1 MTPDPGT
8 THDVEEEVGSLI
20 DLRDSAVVIAE
31 EKGSTWIETT
41 DDIIFAGLLRA
52 LDHRDPS
59 VSSRA
64 ERTLADMDPDRRT
77 AWFREQIRDSD
88 PAGIAHLA
96 TVIARLRFIELVPD
110 LVRVALDTSSAN
122 LEAIGEALKTF
133 PHFQELIDWI
143 QAPTVDED
151 ESERVAD
158 TLEEELKARLHE
170 GSVREKV
177 HNISRIKA
185 PLSASLAGSLIS
197 LAAGDPSEEVKFAA
211 TEALGSATADVRVQA
226 VRTIIRKAAVPHRI
240 AALALLS
247 GGTLEEMS
255 LLVEMLHDKSPK
267 VAKEAIALLGAQPA
281 PGALA
286 ILWGALL
293 GVSRDRQQLILDLL
307 TRFDPGSVSVLARQV
322 IGSSQARERM
332 LGVWVLATVD
342 PRSSRQLL
350 LEALTDPAAEVRV
363 EALAG
368 FHGVTEEHTI
378 RAVGDRVSDPDP
390 AVRTRAVEVLSGLE
404 GELSATYLLDACKDP
419 DEEVRR
425 AAETA
430 LLSDGSETV
439 ARVLVKGLSSP
450 THRRIARN
458 LIARIGEIAI
468 KPLVA
473 GLSDAEPEIA
483 EVIGAVLT
491 DASADAMLVEDLGAR
506 AVDKR
511 LAALDGLLAMKAIDH
526 VGEIAARLEDPVTEV
541 RVKVAEVLGGL
552 GDGGALEPLKRAFVS
567 DPNMEVVAALEQAL
581 RRLTEQDP
589 AR

>member
-1 MTPDPGT
+1 
-8 THDVEEEVGSLI
+8 
-20 DLRDSAVVIAE
+20 
-31 EKGSTWIETT
+31 
-41 DDIIFAGLLRA
+41 
-52 LDHRDPS
+52 
-59 VSSRA
+59 
-64 ERTLADMDPDRRT
+64 
-77 AWFREQIRDSD
+77 
-88 PAGIAHLA
+88 
-96 TVIARLRFIELVPD
+96 
-110 LVRVALDTSSAN
+110 
-122 LEAIGEALKTF
+122 
-133 PHFQELIDWI
+133 
-143 QAPTVDED
+143 
-151 ESERVAD
+151 
-158 TLEEELKARLHE
+158 
-170 GSVREKV
+170 
-177 HNISRIKA
+177 
-185 PLSASLAGSLIS
+185 
-197 LAAGDPSEEVKFAA
+197 
-211 TEALGSATADVRVQA
+211 
-226 VRTIIRKAAVPHRI
+226 
-240 AALALLS
+240 
-247 GGTLEEMS
+247 
-255 LLVEMLHDKSPK
+255 MLHDKSPK
-267 VAKEAIALLGAQPA
+267 VAKEAIGLLGAQPA

-368 FHGVTEEHTI
+368 FHGLTEEHMI

-430 LLSDGSETV
+430 LLSGGSETV

-450 THRRIARN
+450 AHRRIARN
-458 LIARIGEIAI
+458 LIARIGDVAI

-491 DASADAMLVEDLGAR
+491 DSSADAVLVEELGAR

-526 VGEIAARLEDPVTEV
+526 LDEIAARLEDPVTEV

-567 DPNMEVVAALEQAL
+567 DPDMEVVAALEQAL